1 MTLFCGI
8 KRLGKCLSD
17 FSIKVRRMLC
27 HIYDEACIACTSFF
41 PCFATC
47 GGKVLKGEGFEREAS
62 ERDDRA
68 YADLQV

>member
-1 MTLFCGI
+1 MSYLRCM
-8 KRLGKCLSD
+8 RSP
-17 FSIKVRRMLC
+17 
-27 HIYDEACIACTSFF
+27 HEFF
-41 PCFATC
+41 PCFSTC